1 MLGAKANRAVKQAL
15 RFTPW
20 GFFMGNV
27 MNPEQE
33 KEMCDYIWSAIAAG
47 YPGKE
52 PEQLK
57 NHEELIEHHGRA
69 WEWFNLKKD

>member
-1 MLGAKANRAVKQAL
+1 MS
-15 RFTPW
+15 
-20 GFFMGNV
+20 
-27 MNPEQE
+27 PEQE

-57 NHEELIEHHGRA
+57 NHEELIENHGRA
-69 WEWFNLKKD
+69 WEWFNLQKD